1 MNTVSAPPGPVVS
14 ITCIMVFMPATLL
27 FTPELPS
34 LTWGPDAGDRHR
46 GAVDSGTDRSQGAS
60 APVRAAGHDEPA
72 PGSQLRSVQDDDLP
86 KRPQQAA
93 RTLARH
99 GLPRAASRLGA
110 QRRPPRPPDLLIL
123 LHDGL

>member
-46 GAVDSGTDRSQGAS
+46 GAVDSGTGRSQAAS

-72 PGSQLRSVQDDDLP
+72 PGSKLRSVQDEDML
-86 KRPQQAA
+86 KRRSEERRVGKERRTRGEQEQQEYKRYAGK
-93 RTLARH
+93 LD
-99 GLPRAASRLGA
+99 S
-110 QRRPPRPPDLLIL
+110 
-123 LHDGL
+123 